1 MKSIR
6 DRAFR
11 AEQMVQGLEMVQGRK
26 MCRYDGLFAGA
37 AALEMTTVYLSLGS
51 NMGDRAENI
60 ARAIAVLRQCGVRV
74 TQESSLY
81 ETEPLEIREQP
92 WFLNCAVAAETEL
105 SPERLM
111 KVLLEIEREV
121 GRERLVPKGP
131 RLIDMDILLYGSDI
145 VREPGLQ
152 IPHPRMAERKF
163 VLVPLAEI
171 AGEVNHPVAMMTIA
185 EMLEATAD
193 RSEVRKWPGGNT
205 TNARQAF

>member
-1 MKSIR
+1 MN
-6 DRAFR
+6 
-11 AEQMVQGLEMVQGRK
+11 
-26 MCRYDGLFAGA
+26 
-37 AALEMTTVYLSLGS
+37 TVYLSLGS

-60 ARAIAVLRQCGVRV
+60 ARAVAALQRRGIRV

-111 KVLLEIEREV
+111 EALLEIEREM
-121 GRERLVPKGP
+121 GRERVVPKGP

-145 VREPGLQ
+145 VRRPGLE

-193 RSEVRKWPGGNT
+193 RSEVRKWPGKNT
-205 TNARQAF
+205 ANDEGGSDKDER

>member
-1 MKSIR
+1 
-6 DRAFR
+6 
-11 AEQMVQGLEMVQGRK
+11 
-26 MCRYDGLFAGA
+26 
-37 AALEMTTVYLSLGS
+37 MTTVYLSLGS

-60 ARAIAVLRQCGVRV
+60 ARAVAALGQRGVRV

-92 WFLNCAVAAETEL
+92 WFLNCAIAAETEL

-111 KVLLEIEREV
+111 RVLLEIEREI
-121 GRERLVPKGP
+121 GRERVVPKGP
-131 RLIDMDILLYGSDI
+131 RLIDMDILLYGSNI
-145 VREPGLQ
+145 VKEPGLE

-171 AGEVNHPVAMMTIA
+171 AGEANHPVAMMTIA

-193 RSEVRKWPGGNT
+193 RSEVKKWPEKNT
-205 TNARQAF
+205 AKDGRRSDKDES

>member
-1 MKSIR
+1 M
-6 DRAFR
+6 A
-11 AEQMVQGLEMVQGRK
+11 
-26 MCRYDGLFAGA
+26 
-37 AALEMTTVYLSLGS
+37 TVYLSLGS

-60 ARAIAVLRQCGVRV
+60 ALAIAALRQRGVRV

-92 WFLNCAVAAETEL
+92 WFVNCAIAAETEL
-105 SPERLM
+105 SPEQLM
-111 KVLLEIEREV
+111 EVLLGIEREM

-145 VREPGLQ
+145 VRGLGLE

-171 AGEVNHPVAMMTIA
+171 AGEANHPVAMMTIA

-193 RSEVRKWPGGNT
+193 RSAVRKMTG
-205 TNARQAF
+205 RQHD

>member
-1 MKSIR
+1 
-6 DRAFR
+6 
-11 AEQMVQGLEMVQGRK
+11 
-26 MCRYDGLFAGA
+26 
-37 AALEMTTVYLSLGS
+37 MTTVYLSLGS
-51 NMGDRAENI
+51 NMGDRAGNI
-60 ARAIAVLRQCGVRV
+60 ARAIAALRRRGMHV

-92 WFLNCAVAAETEL
+92 WFLNCAVAAETEF

-111 KVLLEIEREV
+111 EMLLEIEREM
-121 GRERLVPKGP
+121 GRERILPKGP

-145 VREPGLQ
+145 VREPRLE

-171 AGEVNHPVAMMTIA
+171 AGEANHPVAMMTVA

-205 TNARQAF
+205 TNGRQAF

>member
-1 MKSIR
+1 
-6 DRAFR
+6 
-11 AEQMVQGLEMVQGRK
+11 
-26 MCRYDGLFAGA
+26 
-37 AALEMTTVYLSLGS
+37 
-51 NMGDRAENI
+51 MGDRAGNI
-60 ARAIAVLRQCGVRV
+60 ARAIAAVRQRGVRV

-92 WFLNCAVAAETEL
+92 WFLNCAIAAETEL

-111 KVLLEIEREV
+111 EVLLAIEREM
-121 GRERLVPKGP
+121 GRERTVPKGP
-131 RLIDMDILLYGSDI
+131 RLIDIDILLYGSDI
-145 VREPGLQ
+145 VREPRLE

-193 RSEVRKWPGGNT
+193 RSAVRKWPGGNT

>member
-1 MKSIR
+1 
-6 DRAFR
+6 
-11 AEQMVQGLEMVQGRK
+11 
-26 MCRYDGLFAGA
+26 
-37 AALEMTTVYLSLGS
+37 MTTVYLSLGS

-60 ARAIAVLRQCGVRV
+60 AQAIAALRQHGMHV

-111 KVLLEIEREV
+111 ETLLEIEREM
-121 GRERLVPKGP
+121 GRERVVPKGP

-145 VREPGLQ
+145 VREPRLE

-171 AGEVNHPVAMMTIA
+171 AGEVNHPAAIMTIA

-193 RSEVRKWPGGNT
+193 RSEVRNWPGGNT

>member
-1 MKSIR
+1 
-6 DRAFR
+6 
-11 AEQMVQGLEMVQGRK
+11 
-26 MCRYDGLFAGA
+26 
-37 AALEMTTVYLSLGS
+37 MTNVYLSLGS

-60 ARAIAVLRQCGVRV
+60 ALAIAALRGRGVRV
-74 TQESSLY
+74 TQESSWY

-105 SPERLM
+105 SAERLM
-111 KVLLEIEREV
+111 EVLLEIEREM

-145 VREPGLQ
+145 VREPGLE

-171 AGEVNHPVAMMTIA
+171 AGEVDHPVAMMTIA

-193 RSEVRKWPGGNT
+193 RSEVRKWAGKNT
-205 TNARQAF
+205 AKDGRRSEKDE

>member
-1 MKSIR
+1 M
-6 DRAFR
+6 
-11 AEQMVQGLEMVQGRK
+11 GRK
-26 MCRYDGLFAGA
+26 RIL
-37 AALEMTTVYLSLGS
+37 
-51 NMGDRAENI
+51 
-60 ARAIAVLRQCGVRV
+60 
-74 TQESSLY
+74 
-81 ETEPLEIREQP
+81 
-92 WFLNCAVAAETEL
+92 
-105 SPERLM
+105 
-111 KVLLEIEREV
+111 
-121 GRERLVPKGP
+121 PKGP

-145 VREPGLQ
+145 VRRPGLE

>member
-1 MKSIR
+1 
-6 DRAFR
+6 
-11 AEQMVQGLEMVQGRK
+11 
-26 MCRYDGLFAGA
+26 
-37 AALEMTTVYLSLGS
+37 MTTVYLSLGS

-60 ARAIAVLRQCGVRV
+60 ARAIAALRRRGVRV

-92 WFLNCAVAAETEL
+92 WFLNCAIAAETEL
-105 SPERLM
+105 SPGRLIE
-111 KVLLEIEREV
+111 VLLEIEREM

-131 RLIDMDILLYGSDI
+131 RLIDMDIVLYGLDI
-145 VREPGLQ
+145 VKEPGLE

-193 RSEVRKWPGGNT
+193 RSEVGKWPGGNT
-205 TNARQAF
+205 TNARQAL